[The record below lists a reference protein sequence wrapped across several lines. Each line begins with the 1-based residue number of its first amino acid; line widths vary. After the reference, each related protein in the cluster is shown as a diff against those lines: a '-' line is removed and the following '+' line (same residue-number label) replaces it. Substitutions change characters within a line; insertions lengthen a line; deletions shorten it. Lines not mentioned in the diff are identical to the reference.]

1 MQELEKML
9 LLPTQR
15 YDLPYSQKQ
24 QEIKFYL
31 FITGS
36 PLFSS
41 DTSICRV
48 CKKQT
53 DPQKDF
59 TYDQASQSYWRTQQS
74 QMELWYD
81 KCDNVFLSSLS
92 SRIGTKKIVKYEK

>member
-1 MQELEKML
+1 M
-9 LLPTQR
+9 T
-15 YDLPYSQKQ
+15 LPYSQQQ

-31 FITGS
+31 VITGTH
-36 PLFSS
+36 LFSS

-48 CKKQT
+48 YKKQT

-59 TYDQASQSYWRTQQS
+59 TSDQASQSYRRTQQS

-81 KCDNVFLSSLS
+81 KCDNVFLSFLS
-92 SRIGTKKIVKYEK
+92 SSIGTKKILKYEK